1 MVRLSRILIS
11 IVIGCSCLMLM
22 GCSKCSHG
30 GKEKETII
38 PEGHSKPFIV
48 EPIEGITISAA
59 ENALDKDREFKIKPV
74 SEKTWKKS
82 CKKVEEAAPWQTPIL
97 CFDLDA
103 GMEPDEV
110 MPGVFKVAIDL
121 DKLGI
126 PENLRDRMAVWRDGG
141 DDMYE
146 YTSWVENGQ
155 LCFNSDQNCPIIL
168 AIPVGIATLAGVI
181 YGTETVQKRISALGM
196 YEYFFFKHDD
206 LVIHEVKDKNGD
218 FILFFR
224 FGDTEEADRFESY
237 KLHADLYKTE
247 YEKLKRQADEIY
259 KRRVDKK
266 YKKELGDMNFWQKL
280 VGSTAAYNRAKEAV
294 DHLFI
299 LDSLCKQDDDLQRYE
314 RNMALPPSI
323 QDIEHYLKI
332 SNSYFTEY
340 QKMKPQTKTIEVYL
354 TSKDYTGGGNACIQN
369 TKLQNP
375 YMMVNYLMLWADNP
389 QRTYS
394 KIGLSEQ
401 LLLTLNHELYHH
413 RQKITKSMDYRT
425 METTAPYN
433 EYAAAWYFYK
443 KGEMKTNLLAKDEK
457 TKAFAEKYVTTSP
470 RGRYDIFGKPFNHNS
485 TDADVIYVYAD
496 FMDFIQREITHSDTT
511 FLGCGTIV
519 SLYHNIFSHKKNYM
533 RWFSIDDEKVFDDY
547 LRDFCFTNAGKI
559 WLCQNSTLSDPA
571 YKVQELEVTKDKP
584 FAAVRTDKGELMMRS
599 LYVSSGAGDS
609 PIFNAF
615 IVRDKGCSKD
625 DVAFIG
631 TWDDF
636 AKDEK
641 GNYKNTAIGDYFEGN
656 KDIYWLG
663 YFKVPNPSLRFTV
676 VAYFQPDAPRIWR
689 VKKDVLTYIIPKPV
703 KALRRNRYITGAE
716 ITYTDKNGK
725 TQTSVIALDD
735 FGKKM
740 KWEIP
745 GCSGEN
751 SAFSLSYHYFYDLDD
766 ENTCVSPESEKTING
781 NMPETIKEEQ
791 LFKVDEKKGYWR
803 QVSSRWTLEDN
814 MVDGDISFEDES
826 FKDHQMV
833 MFMPEGDHEF
843 DFTGY
848 GSVAEDVDGTIVYL
862 PETFLEGTVSYTK
875 PPKQWAA
882 NTDYTCEWYTE
893 KDPFLMRMDKPFTF
907 TVENTTSA
915 PQACEKKG
923 NDNITQKTSSL
934 GSMPWLHQAKTVF
947 RTKQPGDNDPK
958 AFSIVQKY
966 TIVGYKGTD
975 KKASIVLTYDY
986 EWVEGEMESANLKE
1000 ETSKDEPKEEP
1011 AQEDQENYLNID
1023 RIDFSSK
1030 TLEPYGGQI
1039 GWTSFDRDGIHY
1051 FDIKDVT
1058 STRSGAYQIVTM
1070 KVHQNTFDNDP
1081 QGYEYKDSKLDQ
1093 DFTLTIKIA
1102 KDMTMEGSYH
1112 ITRKSHAGAGQPAH
1126 PSTCNMSM
1134 SGTFGPLK
1142 ATRYGS
1148 KYVFYQSQLPS
1159 FSFSVGGFLAY
1170 YWETNDIRE
1179 FSYSTTSTNAEVGF
1193 TLYVK

>member
-11 IVIGCSCLMLM
+11 IVIGCSCLMLA
-22 GCSKCSHG
+22 GCSKCSH
-30 GKEKETII
+30 EEEII
-38 PEGHSKPFIV
+38 IKEGHSKAFTV
-48 EPIEGITISAA
+48 EPIEGITISAE
-59 ENALDKDREFKIKPV
+59 ENALDKDRTFTIKPV
-74 SEKTWKKS
+74 SNRTWKKS

-103 GMEPDEV
+103 GMEPDDI
-110 MPGVFKVAIDL
+110 MPGVFNVAIDL

-126 PENLRDRMAVWRDGG
+126 PESLRDRMSVWRDGG
-141 DDMYE
+141 DDVYE
-146 YTSWVENGQ
+146 YTSWVENGK
-155 LCFNSDQNCPIIL
+155 LCFNSDQNCSIVL
-168 AIPVGIATLAGVI
+168 AIPVGIATLAAVW
-181 YGTETVQKRISALGM
+181 YGTESFQKRLSALGL
-196 YEYFFFKHDD
+196 YEYFFFQHDD

-247 YEKLKRQADEIY
+247 YEKLKHQADEIY

-294 DHLFI
+294 DHVFI

-340 QKMKPQTKTIEVYL
+340 QQMKPQTRTIEVYL
-354 TSKDYTGGGNACIQN
+354 TSKDYTRGGNAFIYN
-369 TKLQNP
+369 ALLQNP
-375 YMMVNYLMLWADNP
+375 YMIVNYLMLWADNP

-394 KIGLSEQ
+394 KIGRSEQ

-413 RQKITKSMDYRT
+413 RQKITKNMDYRT

-433 EYAAAWYFYK
+433 EYAAAWYFFK

-470 RGRYDIFGKPFNHNS
+470 RNRYDIFGAPFNHNS

-496 FMDFIQREITHSDTT
+496 FMDFLQQKTTHSDTT

-547 LRDFCFTNAGKI
+547 LREFCFTNAKKI
-559 WLCQNSTLSDPA
+559 WLEHSKTLTDPA
-571 YKVQELEVTKDKP
+571 YKLQDLEVTKDKP
-584 FAAVRTDKGELMMRS
+584 FVAVRTDKGELMMRS
-599 LYVSSGAGDS
+599 LYVSSGIGNS
-609 PIFNAF
+609 PRFNAF
-615 IVRDKGCSKD
+615 IVRDKGYSEED
-625 DVAFIG
+625 LAFIG
-631 TWDDF
+631 TWDEF

-641 GNYKNTAIGDYFEGN
+641 GNYKKTATGDYFEGN
-656 KDIYWLG
+656 ESIYWLG
-663 YFKVPNPSLRFTV
+663 YFNVPNPSLRFTV

-703 KALRRNRYITGAE
+703 KALRRNHYITGAE
-716 ITYTDKNGK
+716 VTYTDKDGN
-725 TQTSVIALDD
+725 TLTSVIALND
-735 FGKKM
+735 FGKKI

-745 GCSGEN
+745 GCSGDN
-751 SAFSLSYHYFYDLDD
+751 SAFSLSYHWFYDLDD

-781 NMPETIKEEQ
+781 NRPETIKEEK

-814 MVDGDISFEDES
+814 MVDGDISFDDES
-826 FKDHQMV
+826 FMDHQMV

-893 KDPFLMRMDKPFTF
+893 KDPFVLRMDKPFTF
-907 TVENTTSA
+907 KVENTTSA
-915 PQACEKKG
+915 PKACEKKG

-986 EWVEGEMESANLKE
+986 EWVEGEIESANLNE

-1011 AQEDQENYLNID
+1011 AQEEQENYLNVD
-1023 RIDFSSK
+1023 RVDFSSK
-1030 TLEPYGGQI
+1030 TLEPYCGQI

-1058 STRSGAYQIVTM
+1058 STRSGAYQVVTVR
-1070 KVHQNTFDNDP
+1070 VHQNTFNDDP
-1081 QGYEYKDSKLDQ
+1081 QGY
-1093 DFTLTIKIA
+1093 
-1102 KDMTMEGSYH
+1102 
-1112 ITRKSHAGAGQPAH
+1112 
-1126 PSTCNMSM
+1126 
-1134 SGTFGPLK
+1134 
-1142 ATRYGS
+1142 
-1148 KYVFYQSQLPS
+1148 
-1159 FSFSVGGFLAY
+1159 
-1170 YWETNDIRE
+1170 
-1179 FSYSTTSTNAEVGF
+1179 
-1193 TLYVK
+1193 